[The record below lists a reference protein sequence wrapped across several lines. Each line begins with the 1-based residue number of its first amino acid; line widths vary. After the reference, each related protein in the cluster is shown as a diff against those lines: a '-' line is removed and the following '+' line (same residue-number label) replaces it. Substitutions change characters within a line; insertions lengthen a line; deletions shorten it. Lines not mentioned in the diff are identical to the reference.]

1 MIDQPA
7 AARGTD
13 HPLGQRESGDGNIH
27 LCDGKHLRQL
37 SLSAGGEQAEVHR
50 QIMTSKSPARSAED
64 IDEQALSYAEIK
76 ALCTG
81 NPYIREKMDL
91 DIEVSRLK
99 LLKAN
104 HLSQR
109 YALEDQII
117 HQFPKEIRNLEQR
130 EEGYT
135 YDIQRVE
142 ASSHPNKD
150 GFSPMEIDG
159 TVYAEKK
166 AAGSAILEACRA
178 MKSPDP
184 VPLGRYRGFAMEL
197 YFDPLSREYKIT
209 LIGSLRHTAT
219 LGTDLYGNIQRL
231 DNTLESL
238 PSRLQNTQ
246 DHLTNT
252 RRQLEEAKAAVD
264 KPFPY
269 EKDLTTKSARL
280 AELNALLD
288 MDRPENEIVDSDR
301 SNDDSSPAPMRSQE
315 R

>member
-1 MIDQPA
+1 MEIYTYVTENTFDSYLYQ
-7 AARGTD
+7 
-13 HPLGQRESGDGNIH
+13 LVESKQKFIG
-27 LCDGKHLRQL
+27 
-37 SLSAGGEQAEVHR
+37 
-50 QIMTSKSPARSAED
+50 QIMTSKSPVRSAED

-81 NPYIREKMDL
+81 NPYIKEKMDL

-130 EEGYT
+130 EEGYA

-150 GFSPMEIDG
+150 GFCPMEIEG

-166 AAGSAILEACRA
+166 AAGSAILEACHA

-184 VPLGRYRGFAMEL
+184 IPLGKYRGFAMEL

-209 LIGSLRHTAT
+209 LIGSLRHTTT
-219 LGTDLYGNIQRL
+219 LGADLYGNIQRL

-238 PSRLQNTQ
+238 PNRLQSTQ
-246 DHLTNT
+246 ERLANT
-252 RRQLEEAKAAVD
+252 RQQLEEAKAAVD
-264 KPFPY
+264 KPFPH
-269 EKDLTTKSARL
+269 EEDLSAKSARL

-288 MDRPENEIVDSDR
+288 MDRPENEIVDDNQ
-301 SNDDSSPAPMRSQE
+301 SNDDLPPTPKRSQE

>member
-1 MIDQPA
+1 MTENTFDSYLYQ
-7 AARGTD
+7 
-13 HPLGQRESGDGNIH
+13 LVESKQKFIG
-27 LCDGKHLRQL
+27 
-37 SLSAGGEQAEVHR
+37 
-50 QIMTSKSPARSAED
+50 QIMTSKSPVRSAED

-81 NPYIREKMDL
+81 NPYIKEKMDL

-142 ASSHPNKD
+142 VSSHPNKD
-150 GFSPMEIDG
+150 GFCPMEIEG

-166 AAGSAILEACRA
+166 AAGSAILEACHA

-184 VPLGRYRGFAMEL
+184 VPLGKYRGFAMEL

-209 LIGSLRHTAT
+209 LIGSLRHTT
-219 LGTDLYGNIQRL
+219 SLGTDLYGNIQRL
-231 DNTLESL
+231 DNTLENM
-238 PSRLQNTQ
+238 PSRLQSTQ
-246 DHLTNT
+246 DHLANT
-252 RRQLEEAKAAVD
+252 HQQLEEAKLAVE
-264 KPFPY
+264 KLFPH
-269 EKDLTTKSARL
+269 EEDLSAKSARL

-288 MDRPENEIVDSDR
+288 MDRPENAIVDDDR
-301 SNDDSSPAPMRSQE
+301 SNDDLTQTPKRSQE